1 MARRTKNRDGL
12 TETGCCCS
20 GLGDLLSPR
29 LFKALADPKRLSLL
43 VRIAE
48 GGGSSTVSRVA
59 KGSGVDMSVV
69 SRHLAILREAGIIS
83 CEKQGKEVLCTVRTD
98 VLARVLRE
106 IANALESCCPKKGV
120 QDAPR
125 DAPSPAGAG
134 EGAGVSKDVRT
145 PIREEQL

>member
-1 MARRTKNRDGL
+1 MAKKTQNSDRQ
-12 TETGCCCS
+12 TESGCCCN
-20 GLGDLLSPR
+20 GLADLLSPR

-43 VRIAE
+43 VRVAE
-48 GGGSSTVSRVA
+48 GGGPSTVSHVA

-83 CEKQGKEVLCTVRTD
+83 CEKQGKEVLCTLQTD

-125 DAPSPAGAG
+125 DAPSPAPPT
-134 EGAGVSKDVRT
+134 VR
-145 PIREEQL
+145 PPRRKEP